1 MLKPYFIGL
10 AAYNS
15 WADQKAMNWLSQITD
30 EQWEQ
35 VNISSFC
42 SIRQTAVH
50 IASAEKM
57 WIDFW
62 TGAADPVYLS
72 ANFAG
77 NKNELLNIWKAA
89 SNGLET
95 YINSHP
101 EEELGKSVSFIY
113 PNGNI
118 GQMPYYQ
125 TFAHSVN
132 HSTYHRGQLV
142 ALLRQAGYDRFSS
155 ADLATYYILTAVSL

>member
-1 MLKPYFIGL
+1 MLKPYFTDL

-42 SIRQTAVH
+42 SIRQTVVH
-50 IASAEKM
+50 IASAEKI

-62 TGAADPVYLS
+62 TGAADPIYLS
-72 ANFAG
+72 ATFAG
-77 NKNELLNIWKAA
+77 TKTELLGIWKAA
-89 SNGLET
+89 SNELET
-95 YINSHP
+95 YIKSHP
-101 EEELGKSVSFIY
+101 EDEFGKSVNFIY
-113 PNGNI
+113 PNGNM

-125 TFAHSVN
+125 TFAHIVN

-142 ALLRQAGYDRFSS
+142 TLLRQAGYDQFSS
-155 ADLATYYILTAVSL
+155 VDLATYYIQTAVSL

>member
-1 MLKPYFIGL
+1 MLKQYFTDL

-15 WADQKAMNWLSQITD
+15 WADRKAMDWLSHITD
-30 EQWEQ
+30 VQWEQ
-35 VNISSFC
+35 VNTSSFC

-50 IASAEKM
+50 IASAEKI

-62 TGAADPVYLS
+62 TRAADPVYLS
-72 ANFAG
+72 ANFTG
-77 NKNELLNIWKAA
+77 TKNELIDIWKAA

-95 YINSHP
+95 YIKSHY
-101 EEELGKSVSFIY
+101 EEDLMRSVSFIY

-125 TFAHSVN
+125 TFAHIIN

-142 ALLRQAGYDRFSS
+142 TLLRQAGFDRFTSI
-155 ADLATYYILTAVSL
+155 DLATYYILNLRGA